1 MNDKYFN
8 TEDLIFY
15 KDNNDNIFS
24 CGYKI
29 NSSLIK
35 NKILDKKNNLTDDYH
50 FPSAIT
56 TIQDNIFNSLNTGD
70 NILENNSDFINDLEL
85 DSNLGSN
92 INDTIPVILNIESN
106 VLNSNIKN
114 RFKKMLETGAIEEVK
129 EGFKKITL
137 PIENKASFRAI
148 GVKEIKR
155 FIDNQ
160 VNFKDL
166 ENAVLIKTR

>member
-70 NILENNSDFINDLEL
+70 NILENNSDFNNDLEL

-92 INDTIPVILNIESN
+92 INDTIPESIYNNLLSILEEHKKNINKCKDCDVIKILTSN
-106 VLNSNIKN
+106 KKSLKKSKKKQKKN
-114 RFKKMLETGAIEEVK
+114 KTKRKK
-129 EGFKKITL
+129 
-137 PIENKASFRAI
+137 
-148 GVKEIKR
+148 
-155 FIDNQ
+155 
-160 VNFKDL
+160 
-166 ENAVLIKTR
+166 